1 MLYQLCYDK
10 SEASIKIQ
18 PLASHWKTSDKIMT
32 KIQALKPTEMWRY
45 NDWYYF
51 ANNRKILKEKAK
63 LLKSEWVAEAKEQL
77 DKFEKIKI

>member
-1 MLYQLCYDK
+1 MLYQLYYDK
-10 SEASIKIQ
+10 SEASIKIR
-18 PLASHWKTSDKIMT
+18 PLASHWKTSDKIIT

-51 ANNRKILKEKAK
+51 ANNRKILKDKAK

>member
-1 MLYQLCYDK
+1 MLYQLCYSK

-18 PLASHWKTSDKIMT
+18 PLASHWKTSDKIIERIKT
-32 KIQALKPTEMWRY
+32 LRSTEMWHY

-63 LLKSEWVAEAKEQL
+63 LLKSEWVTEAREQL
-77 DKFEKIKI
+77 DKFEQIKI

>member
-1 MLYQLCYDK
+1 MLYQLCYSK

-18 PLASHWKTSDKIMT
+18 PLASHWKTSDKIIERI
-32 KIQALKPTEMWRY
+32 KALQPTEMWRY

-51 ANNRKILKEKAK
+51 ANNRKVLKEKAK
-63 LLKSEWVAEAKEQL
+63 LLKSEWITEAREQL

>member
-1 MLYQLCYDK
+1 MLYQLCYSK

-18 PLASHWKTSDKIMT
+18 PLASHWKTSDKIVE
-32 KIQALKPTEMWRY
+32 KIQALKSTEMWRY

-63 LLKSEWVAEAKEQL
+63 LLKSEWITEAKEQL